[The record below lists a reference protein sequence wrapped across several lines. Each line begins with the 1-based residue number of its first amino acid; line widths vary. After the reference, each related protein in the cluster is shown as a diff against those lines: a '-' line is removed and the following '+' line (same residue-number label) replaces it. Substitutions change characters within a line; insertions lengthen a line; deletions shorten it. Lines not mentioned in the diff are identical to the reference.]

1 MPKLKAPHCNSTQRH
16 HSPYTCTPYQ
26 VGISRPALG
35 GEALEDLRRMLEDQK
50 TSVGWMRQE
59 VGRLEAELQG
69 VHAENA
75 YLNRFEATP
84 HPQRSP
90 PSPLRRRTPKGSP
103 LRPPPPTPQLGAC
116 ASSGAE

>member
-1 MPKLKAPHCNSTQRH
+1 M
-16 HSPYTCTPYQ
+16 
-26 VGISRPALG
+26 
-35 GEALEDLRRMLEDQK
+35 RRTLEDQK

-90 PSPLRRRTPKGSP
+90 PSPLRRRIPKGSP
-103 LRPPPPTPQLGAC
+103 GYLRPPPPTPQLGAC